1 MTEKLQVRH
10 GGGRQSYWGTS
21 GIPARSE
28 LLSFF
33 DDGEETE
40 PRPSTRAPRPT
51 AAVPPQRPEPR
62 RPQHLAGT
70 LPLDQHT
77 VMVRRRVAAG
87 VGVVLLIVIILII
100 NGCLKSEKRQ
110 ELKTYNGDV
119 SQLARESDENV
130 SRPLFTTL
138 TGAGGKSALNVEVQI
153 DQLRIQAQKLAE
165 HAKSLSVPGDMA
177 AAQRDLLLVFDLRAE
192 GLTKVAALAPT
203 ALGGQGKQA
212 TTLIAG
218 DMEIFLASD
227 VIYSQRVVPLIQQ
240 TLAAD
245 GVHGLSTASSRFL
258 PNIGWLEPTTVL
270 ARISGQAASSSQT
283 GQPVTGNHGSAL
295 KAVSVG
301 ANTLEGEPTLNHVH
315 GGSNPTFTVQV
326 ENSGEATET
335 NVKADVTVTA
345 GGKQIKASHVIE
357 KTEPGKTVS
366 VDIPVTGV
374 PLGVASKIEVSI
386 EGVPGENDLENNKGT
401 FLAIIEK

>member
-1 MTEKLQVRH
+1 
-10 GGGRQSYWGTS
+10 
-21 GIPARSE
+21 
-28 LLSFF
+28 LSFF
-33 DDGEETE
+33 DDGEETA
-40 PRPSTRAPRPT
+40 PRPSTRVPRPT
-51 AAVPPQRPEPR
+51 AAAPPQRPQPR

-87 VGVVLLIVIILII
+87 VGVVLLIVIILIV

-130 SRPLFTTL
+130 SRPLFSTL
-138 TGAGGKSALNVEVQI
+138 AGAAGKSALNVEVQI

-177 AAQRDLLLVFDLRAE
+177 SAQRDLLLVFDLRAE

-212 TTLIAG
+212 TTSIAG

-245 GVHGLSTASSRFL
+245 GVQGLSTASSRFL
-258 PNIGWLEPTTVL
+258 PNIGWLEPTTAI
-270 ARISGQAASSSQT
+270 ARITGQAATASPGGETLS
-283 GQPVTGNHGSAL
+283 GHHGSAL
-295 KAVSVG
+295 KGVSAG
-301 ANTLEGEPTLNHVH
+301 ANTLEGEPTLNHIH
-315 GGSNPTFTVQV
+315 GGSNPTFTAQV
-326 ENSGEATET
+326 ENAGEFPET
-335 NVKADVTVTA
+335 NVKVDVTVTA
-345 GGKQIKASHVIE
+345 GGKQFKASHVIE
-357 KTEPGKTVS
+357 KIEPGKTVS
-366 VDIPVTGV
+366 VDIPVSGV
-374 PLGVASKIEVSI
+374 PLGVASKVEVQV
-386 EGVPGENDLENNKGT
+386 EPVPGETNHEGTKGT
-401 FLAIIEK
+401 FLAIVEK